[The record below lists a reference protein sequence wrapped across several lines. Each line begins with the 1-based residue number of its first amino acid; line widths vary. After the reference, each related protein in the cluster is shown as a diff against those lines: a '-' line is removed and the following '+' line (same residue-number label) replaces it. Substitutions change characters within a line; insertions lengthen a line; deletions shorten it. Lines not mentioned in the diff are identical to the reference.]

1 MRGPSGTQIDGNNVQ
16 SIEPLKTTDGLGESK
31 GGLWKKW
38 PWKDP
43 DHRELMSD
51 LILKANYSIQD
62 FNAVIKD
69 GFSPNIKDTVFLTA
83 LATWI
88 KDAYWQINC
97 TCLKEEIRT
106 KFEFSRQDEL
116 TEARNYLEAVRSIVI
131 AHPLN
136 STRHEGYG
144 FGPEGR
150 ICIDVRRKSFLDS
163 YPGTVI
169 FRITPKGSEKT
180 DSVEDNEIAL
190 MTCRRTQT
198 EKGKLHFE
206 RCCLDMC
213 DIRNSAQIYIDALY
227 ELDRY
232 LGRIKKNDFF
242 NKTQP

>member
-1 MRGPSGTQIDGNNVQ
+1 MQ
-16 SIEPLKTTDGLGESK
+16 SIEPLKNTDDLGEGK
-31 GGLWKKW
+31 GGIRKKW

-43 DHRELMSD
+43 DHHELMSD

-62 FNAVIKD
+62 FNAAIKD
-69 GFSPNIKDTVFLTA
+69 GFTPNIKDTVFLVA

-88 KDAYWQINC
+88 KDAYWQINY

-106 KFEFSRQDEL
+106 KFEFSRQNEL

-150 ICIDVRRKSFLDS
+150 ICIDVRRKSLLDS
-163 YPGTVI
+163 YPGAVI
-169 FRITPKGSEKT
+169 YRITPKGFEET

-206 RCCLDMC
+206 RCCLDMR
-213 DIRNSAQIYIDALY
+213 DIRNSAQVYIDALY

-232 LGRIKKNDFF
+232 LGRLRKKSVIFSSELIYA
-242 NKTQP
+242 QP